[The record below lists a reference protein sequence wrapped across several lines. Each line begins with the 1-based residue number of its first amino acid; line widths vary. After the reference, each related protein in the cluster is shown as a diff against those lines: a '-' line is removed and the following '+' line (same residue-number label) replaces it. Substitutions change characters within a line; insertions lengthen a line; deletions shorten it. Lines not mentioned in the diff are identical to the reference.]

1 MLGTIVGDRKF
12 QNYESIFFL
21 FSSVSHTE
29 SFIANRPS
37 NERMKWK
44 PISANHREQPT
55 NRGLKSFRQW
65 KVEQKRSGWPRLMVI
80 SDRQSIGNENFE
92 KFFVKIAR
100 LANGVDLLAAKGAFC
115 NLNVSGLSSLLIY
128 RSFEFQMI
136 LLLFFKQE
144 RLSIAFPV
152 INNWPLWWKRSDW
165 KSQIETLNRL
175 PSDRARSKDT
185 ATRISISAFFSKVWM
200 VFTGYCPGDTVP
212 IERQDWPECELDQ
225 TVSQKV
231 RTPRMVPLSIIN
243 FRKIFSTFI
252 WNKFCIGG
260 RW

>member
-1 MLGTIVGDRKF
+1 
-12 QNYESIFFL
+12 
-21 FSSVSHTE
+21 
-29 SFIANRPS
+29 
-37 NERMKWK
+37 MKWK

-65 KVEQKRSGWPRLMVI
+65 KVVEQKRSGWPRLMVI

-92 KFFVKIAR
+92 KFFVKIAW

-185 ATRISISAFFSKVWM
+185 ATRISISAFFSKVWT

-225 TVSQKV
+225 TVSQK
-231 RTPRMVPLSIIN
+231 RRSEHLEWYRFLLSI
-243 FRKIFSTFI
+243 FEKFSQLLSETSSALVVVDR
-252 WNKFCIGG
+252 WRLYTLQSTNQRLMVSDSLIG
-260 RW
+260 